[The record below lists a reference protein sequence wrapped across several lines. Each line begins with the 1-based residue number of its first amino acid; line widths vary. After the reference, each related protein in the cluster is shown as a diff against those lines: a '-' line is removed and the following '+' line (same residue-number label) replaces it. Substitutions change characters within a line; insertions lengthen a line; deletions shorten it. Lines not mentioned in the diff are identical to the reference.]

1 MNQTQ
6 PDESRLSTVEQQ
18 DQPKRGSTAL
28 AGGVGTLIEGYDFSM
43 YGYMSVFLASVFFVG
58 DNRFLSLMITLTI
71 FAASYAVRPLG
82 GIVFGHVGDR
92 VSRRTSLLISL
103 LLMGG
108 SSFVIGLLP
117 TYATVGIAAP
127 LLLLALRLVQG
138 FSVGGEVAG
147 ATTMVSETAGPR
159 RQGFF
164 GSLNPLGATL
174 GFALASGVSALVTA
188 FTTAEQ
194 MLAWGWRIP
203 FLVAGPLAV
212 LCFILRRRLI
222 DPRPPEKSAE
232 SAPKRLPI
240 IDVIRQLPAEVAL
253 GAGLSIAM
261 NGTAYFGLTFVSIH
275 MIENVGY
282 SSSTAFGV
290 TTLVI
295 AISALLMPIAGLLA
309 DRIGLMQLAI
319 VGCVGYAVLSFVGIG
334 MINSGSVALAFIGFM
349 VYMINTS
356 ALQVAVYAGSPSL
369 FPSHLRF
376 TGMALGYNI
385 GVAIAGGFA
394 PVVSLW
400 LAERFGSLAPAG
412 FPVVISLIGIACAVT
427 VIVRR
432 RSGKSQGLASPAAT
446 AIV

>member
-1 MNQTQ
+1 MNQIRS
-6 PDESRLSTVEQQ
+6 DESQLSDERPP
-18 DQPKRGSTAL
+18 DSPPRRSTAL

-58 DNRFLSLMITLTI
+58 DNRFLSLMLTLTV
-71 FAASYAVRPLG
+71 FAASYAIRPLG
-82 GIVFGHVGDR
+82 GIVFGHLGDR
-92 VSRRTSLLISL
+92 VSRRTALLLSL

-117 TYATVGIAAP
+117 TFAAVGVAAP

-159 RQGFF
+159 RQGLF
-164 GSLNPLGATL
+164 GSFNPLGATL
-174 GFALASGVSALVTA
+174 GFALASGVSALVTT
-188 FTTAEQ
+188 FTTDEQ

-203 FLVAGPLAV
+203 FLVAGPLAI
-212 LCFILRRRLI
+212 LCFVLRRRLI
-222 DPRPPEKSAE
+222 DPRPSKKDSD
-232 SAPKRLPI
+232 STPKRLPI
-240 IDVIRQLPAEVAL
+240 ISVIRELPAEVAL

-282 SSSTAFGV
+282 SNSTAFGV

-295 AISALLMPIAGLLA
+295 AISAVLMPIAGLIA

-319 VGCVGYAVLSFVGIG
+319 VGSVGYAVLSFVGLG
-334 MINSGSVALAFIGFM
+334 MINSGSVTLAFIGFM

-356 ALQVAVYAGSPSL
+356 AMQVAVYAGSPSL

-400 LAERFGSLAPAG
+400 LAEKFGSLAPAS
-412 FPVVISLIGIACAVT
+412 FPVAVSLIGMACAVI

-432 RSGKSQGLASPAAT
+432 RSGKSQGSALPATT
-446 AIV
+446 AA

>member
-1 MNQTQ
+1 MKQTH
-6 PDESRLSTVEQQ
+6 PDESQLSDERS
-18 DQPKRGSTAL
+18 PNSPPRRSTAL

-58 DNRFLSLMITLTI
+58 DNRFLSLMLTLTV

-82 GIVFGHVGDR
+82 GIVFGHLGDR
-92 VSRRTSLLISL
+92 VSRRTALLLSL

-117 TYATVGIAAP
+117 TFAAVGVAAP

-159 RQGFF
+159 RQGLF
-164 GSLNPLGATL
+164 GSFNPLGATL
-174 GFALASGVSALVTA
+174 GFALASGVSALVTT
-188 FTTAEQ
+188 FTTDEQ

-203 FLVAGPLAV
+203 FLVAGPLAI

-222 DPRPPEKSAE
+222 DPRPPTKDSSSAQ
-232 SAPKRLPI
+232 KRLPI
-240 IDVIRQLPAEVAL
+240 VSVIRELPAEVAL

-261 NGTAYFGLTFVSIH
+261 NGTAYFGLTYVSIH

-295 AISALLMPIAGLLA
+295 AISAVLMPIAGLIA

-319 VGCVGYAVLSFVGIG
+319 VGSVGYAVLSFVGLG
-334 MINSGSVALAFIGFM
+334 MINSGSVTLALIGFM

-356 ALQVAVYAGSPSL
+356 AMQVAVYAGSPSL

-400 LAERFGSLAPAG
+400 LAEKFGSLAPAG
-412 FPVVISLIGIACAVT
+412 FPVAVSLIGMACAVI

-432 RSGKSQGLASPAAT
+432 RSGKSQGFALPAT
-446 AIV
+446 TTV